1 MAIITNKKGKKVVIV
16 GGGREALKRINSAL
30 NQKCEITLI
39 SDKISKPIEN
49 LVKKKK
55 IIFKNQKLE
64 NAKFLSKE
72 KPFLVITTTDDK
84 KLNQAIIKNAKNK
97 GILAYSSDDSK
108 NSDFSNPAIIDFENL
123 IQIAV
128 FTGGKS
134 PAMSKKIKE
143 QIEIFLKQS
152 ITKEDTCQIKIQEI
166 ARTLA
171 KKKIDS
177 QIQRK
182 AFLKSIMND
191 NKIKQL
197 IKEGE
202 PEKAENR
209 VVAMLRKWK

>member
-1 MAIITNKKGKKVVIV
+1 MIINLNLEGKKIVIV
-16 GGGREALKRINSAL
+16 GGGREALKRINSVL

-39 SDKISKPIEN
+39 SDKISKPIES

-55 IIFKNQKLE
+55 IVYKNQKLK
-64 NAKFLSKE
+64 NANFLSKE
-72 KPFLVITTTDDK
+72 RPFLIITTTDDI

-97 GILAYSSDDSK
+97 GILAYSSDSSK
-108 NSDFSNPAIIDFENL
+108 TSDFSNPAIIDFENL

-171 KKKIDS
+171 KKKIGS

-202 PEKAENR
+202 SEKAENR
-209 VVAMLRKWK
+209 VVAVLSKWK

>member
-1 MAIITNKKGKKVVIV
+1 
-16 GGGREALKRINSAL
+16 
-30 NQKCEITLI
+30 
-39 SDKISKPIEN
+39 
-49 LVKKKK
+49 
-55 IIFKNQKLE
+55 
-64 NAKFLSKE
+64 
-72 KPFLVITTTDDK
+72 
-84 KLNQAIIKNAKNK
+84 
-97 GILAYSSDDSK
+97 
-108 NSDFSNPAIIDFENL
+108 
-123 IQIAV
+123 
-128 FTGGKS
+128 
-134 PAMSKKIKE
+134 MSKKIKE
-143 QIEIFLKQS
+143 QIEIFLNQS

-209 VVAMLRKWK
+209 VVGTLAKNT

>member
-1 MAIITNKKGKKVVIV
+1 MIINLNLKGKKVVIV

-55 IIFKNQKLE
+55 IIFKNQKLD

-128 FTGGKS
+128 FTGGKGRDALL
-134 PAMSKKIKE
+134 PM
-143 QIEIFLKQS
+143 F
-152 ITKEDTCQIKIQEI
+152 
-166 ARTLA
+166 
-171 KKKIDS
+171 
-177 QIQRK
+177 
-182 AFLKSIMND
+182 
-191 NKIKQL
+191 
-197 IKEGE
+197 
-202 PEKAENR
+202 
-209 VVAMLRKWK
+209 V